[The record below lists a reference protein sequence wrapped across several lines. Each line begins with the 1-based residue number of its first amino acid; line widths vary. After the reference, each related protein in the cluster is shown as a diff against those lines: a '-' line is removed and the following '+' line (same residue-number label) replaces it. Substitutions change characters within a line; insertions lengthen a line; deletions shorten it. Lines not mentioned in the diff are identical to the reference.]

1 MAGFADDFRDNAQAV
16 WESELP
22 LPKKR
27 EIVARI
33 VHQVELLRDFSSGS
47 FSRHEVPLLTPQER
61 EKLEIVY
68 REMHTLL
75 FRIDSSIRDL

>member
-1 MAGFADDFRDNAQAV
+1 MAGFADDFRDNAQAI
-16 WESELP
+16 WESDLP

-33 VHQVELLRDFSSGS
+33 ARQVELLRDFSSAS

-61 EKLEIVY
+61 ENLEKVY
-68 REMHTLL
+68 REMQTLL
-75 FRIDSSIRDL
+75 FRMDTPTGEA